1 MGKFSFFEVPT
12 DFETDV
18 LSGLSDSTWNGNR
31 VNVEVSQAPGT
42 KSSRGGRS
50 GGRSRSGGG
59 DRKRSNSSGG
69 RRDRNSAGR
78 SSGGGSSLSRR
89 ESGGSSSRK
98 RSSEGGGSSF
108 KGRFNAAAKR
118 KRD

>member
-1 MGKFSFFEVPT
+1 MRQFSFFEVPT

-59 DRKRSNSSGG
+59 GRKRSNSSGG
-69 RRDRNSAGR
+69 RRDRNSVGR
-78 SSGGGSSLSRR
+78 SSGEGPALSRR

-98 RSSEGGGSSF
+98 RRSEGGGSSF
-108 KGRFNAAAKR
+108 KRRFNAAAKR